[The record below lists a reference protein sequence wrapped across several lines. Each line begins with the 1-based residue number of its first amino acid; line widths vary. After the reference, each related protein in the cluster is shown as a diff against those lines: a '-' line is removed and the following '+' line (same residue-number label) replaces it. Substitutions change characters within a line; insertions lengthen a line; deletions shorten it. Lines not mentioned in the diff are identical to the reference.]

1 MFLIRWLLIF
11 NSIIPAL
18 ILFPIKKIYL
28 RKDKREKHSGPVII
42 SMNHTSFLDYIE
54 ALLAFPGRRMFVL
67 VGAKFY
73 AWNPFLTFLLKAMGV
88 IKVDEVTGNMD
99 AVNKAVEQI
108 NKGHNIL
115 IFPEGHIETEGK
127 LMEYKQAAALISLSS
142 GRMSILHVMISITC
156 RTEQMLLLLIC
167 RTRLKNT
174 DSSILETS

>member
-1 MFLIRWLLIF
+1 
-11 NSIIPAL
+11 
-18 ILFPIKKIYL
+18 
-28 RKDKREKHSGPVII
+28 
-42 SMNHTSFLDYIE
+42 MNHTSFLDYIE

-115 IFPEGHIETEGK
+115 IFPENN
-127 LMEYKQAAALISLSS
+127 QISLSTAADMLEIDYHS
-142 GRMSILHVMISITC
+142 LALHRAVD
-156 RTEQMLLLLIC
+156 
-167 RTRLKNT
+167 
-174 DSSILETS
+174 DSCLTAAIFSAVFEKRIFKEFIIDTSKAR